1 MICTIGN
8 IKGGV
13 GKTTVAINLSLTL
26 ASLGQD
32 VLFID
37 ADRQRSGTD
46 YFSKRAEML
55 DPRDLDLAVIPLDGK
70 EIFRQ
75 VPKLSRKFDHIIIDT
90 AGSDTGSLR
99 AGIVV
104 SNMIVVPVIPQALDI
119 WALEETN
126 SVLEEGRA
134 VNPSLAVKIFI
145 NMVAPR
151 GDIYDQIAREN
162 IPAIMEDCELLT
174 ARIVRRQ
181 AFANSLAGG
190 EYILESRDDKA
201 KDEFQAFFEELLGTE
216 IMETA

>member
-26 ASLGQD
+26 VSLGQD

-126 SVLEEGRA
+126 SVLEEG
-134 VNPSLAVKIFI
+134 S
-145 NMVAPR
+145 
-151 GDIYDQIAREN
+151 
-162 IPAIMEDCELLT
+162 
-174 ARIVRRQ
+174 RQ
-181 AFANSLAGG
+181 S
-190 EYILESRDDKA
+190 
-201 KDEFQAFFEELLGTE
+201 
-216 IMETA
+216 

>member
-26 ASLGQD
+26 AGQGHD
-32 VLFID
+32 VLFVD

-46 YFSKRAEML
+46 YFSKRAEMME
-55 DPRDLDLAVIPLDGK
+55 PRDLDLAVIPLDGK

-75 VPKLSRKFDHIIIDT
+75 IPKLSAKFDYIIIDT

-104 SNMIVVPVIPQALDI
+104 SDMIVVPVIPQALDI

-126 SVLEEGRA
+126 DVLEEGRA
-134 VNPSLAVKIFI
+134 VNPDLAVKIFI

-151 GDIYDQIAREN
+151 GDIYDTEARQI
-162 IPAIMEDCELLT
+162 IPTIMENCDLLES
-174 ARIVRRQ
+174 RIVRRQ

-190 EYILESRDDKA
+190 EYILESRDSKA
-201 KDEFQAFFEELLGTE
+201 RDEFQTVFDELLGTK
-216 IMETA
+216 IMEKA